1 MIRRLR
7 GSLSLLR
14 VLVVGTALS
23 LGACTQAPD
32 GDAGAFKVGLLTP
45 GPISDGGWNA
55 GAYEAL
61 QEIKKDL
68 GAQVSNQQVATP
80 AEFEQG
86 FRGYAEQGFDLVFG
100 HGFEFQDPALRAAK
114 DFPNTRFVVSSGG
127 VSAKN
132 VASLQFDLDQA
143 TYLAG
148 MLAASLS
155 KTGRAGCIGGIELPV
170 IKKTFDGFIEGAKS
184 VNPDFI
190 VSTAYTGNFED
201 VAAARAAASAM
212 ISQGADFLIHNADA
226 AGLGVFQAAK
236 EHGVLAFGTN
246 GDQSSAAP
254 ETVLASA
261 VISIP
266 AAFLGEARAAK
277 DGTFEG
283 RVVQEGLAGGAIQ
296 LIYNPGLEDRVPA
309 AVKARVA
316 EAEDQI
322 RLGKLE
328 VNP

>member
-1 MIRRLR
+1 MSRLSRR
-7 GSLSLLR
+7 GA
-14 VLVVGTALS
+14 AL
-23 LGACTQAPD
+23 LGALAFIAVGCTQGADD
-32 GDAGAFKVGLLTP
+32 GGSTFKVGLLTP
-45 GPISDGGWNA
+45 GPVSDGGWNA

-61 QEIKKDL
+61 QEIKREL
-68 GAQVSNQQVATP
+68 GAEVSNQQVATP
-80 AEFEQG
+80 ADFEQG
-86 FRGYAEQGFDLVFG
+86 FRGYAQQGFAIVFG
-100 HGFEFQDPALRAAK
+100 HGFEFQDPALRAAN
-114 DFPNTRFVVSSGG
+114 DFPNTDFVVSSGS
-127 VSAKN
+127 VSARN

-155 KTGRAGCIGGIELPV
+155 ETGRAGCIGGIELPV
-170 IKKTFDGFIEGAKS
+170 IKKTFDGFIAGAKS
-184 VNPDFI
+184 VNSDFV

-212 ISQGADFLIHNADA
+212 IAQGADFLIHNADA

-236 EHGVLAFGTN
+236 DHGILAFGTN

-266 AAFLGEARAAK
+266 AAFLQVARESK
-277 DGTFEG
+277 DKHFEG
-283 RVVQEGLAGGAIQ
+283 RVIQEGLAEGAIQ
-296 LIYNPGLEDRVPA
+296 LIYNPRLESRVPA
-309 AVKARVA
+309 AVKAKVA
-316 EAEDQI
+316 AAEEKI

-328 VNP
+328 VTP

>member
-1 MIRRLR
+1 MTWLRRGGLT
-7 GSLSLLR
+7 L
-14 VLVVGTALS
+14 
-23 LGACTQAPD
+23 LGALILFASGCTQSPD
-32 GDAGAFKVGLLTP
+32 DGRSAFKVGLLTP
-45 GPISDGGWNA
+45 GPVSDGGWNA

-61 QEIKKDL
+61 QDIKKEL
-68 GAQVSNQQVATP
+68 GAEVSNQQVATP
-80 AEFEQG
+80 ADFEQG
-86 FRGYAEQGFDLVFG
+86 FRGYAQQGFSVVFG
-100 HGFEFQDPALRAAK
+100 HGFEFQDPALRVAK
-114 DFPNTRFVVSSGG
+114 DFPGTKFVVSSGS

-170 IKKTFDGFIEGAKS
+170 IKKTFDGFIAGAKS
-184 VNPDFI
+184 INPDF
-190 VSTAYTGNFED
+190 VVTTAYTGNFED
-201 VAAARAAASAM
+201 VAAARAAAGAM

-236 EHGVLAFGTN
+236 DHGILAFGTN

-254 ETVLASA
+254 DTVLASA
-261 VISIP
+261 TISIP
-266 AAFLGEARAAK
+266 AAFLHEAKAAK

-296 LIYNPGLEDRVPA
+296 LIYNPRLEDRVPA
-309 AVKARVA
+309 EVKAKVA
-316 EAEDQI
+316 AAEEQI